1 MKERSPWSDSVR
13 VQRNQ
18 LVSIKR
24 AETLRLEKLAQTIRA
39 QLKALED
46 LFEELLH
53 EEGWREDLLNEELNK
68 SGYVRNFDLINA
80 LKQEISDMKIQQ
92 DEVLQEIKKGNDLLD
107 ETRERILTAIDIET
121 TRQYLLEVRQLIAK
135 HAKR

>member
-1 MKERSPWSDSVR
+1 
-13 VQRNQ
+13 
-18 LVSIKR
+18 
-24 AETLRLEKLAQTIRA
+24 
-39 QLKALED
+39 
-46 LFEELLH
+46 
-53 EEGWREDLLNEELNK
+53 LNEELNK